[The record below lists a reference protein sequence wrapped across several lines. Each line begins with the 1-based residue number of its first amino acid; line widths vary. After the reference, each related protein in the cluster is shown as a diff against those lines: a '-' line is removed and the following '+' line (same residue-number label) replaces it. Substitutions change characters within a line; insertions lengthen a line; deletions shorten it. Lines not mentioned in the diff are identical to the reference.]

1 MNTAIITARGG
12 SKRIFRKNTREFE
25 GKPIIAYPIEAA
37 LASGLFDEVM
47 VSTEDE
53 GIAETAR
60 KFGAC
65 VPFMRSAQN
74 ADDFSGTVDVLL
86 EVFAAYRKI
95 GREIDIFC
103 CLYPTAV
110 FVTGE
115 MLKRA
120 MSLFLSEDADSVVSV
135 VPFPYP
141 PQRSF
146 ALENGYLKKRWTEA
160 HVARSQD
167 LERRYVDC
175 GNFYIGR
182 TAVTEKEKSLFLPR
196 TMPFVIPEMET
207 QDINDEN
214 DWTMARLK
222 YRFKFKKGGAGF
234 GNGLEA
240 KGCF

>member
-1 MNTAIITARGG
+1 MNAAIITARGG
-12 SKRIFRKNTREFE
+12 SKRIFRKNIREFE

-53 GIAETAR
+53 EIAEVAR
-60 KFGAC
+60 RFGAR
-65 VPFMRSAQN
+65 VPFMRNAEN

-95 GREIDIFC
+95 GEEIDVFC

-115 MLKRA
+115 TLKRA

-135 VPFPYP
+135 VPFSYP

-146 ALENGYLKKRWTEA
+146 ALENGYLKKRWTET
-160 HVARSQD
+160 HVLRSQD

-175 GNFYIGR
+175 WNFYIAEAI
-182 TAVTEKEKSLFLPR
+182 AVERERMLFFPR
-196 TMPFVIPEMET
+196 TVPFVLSETET

-222 YRFKFKKGGAGF
+222 YKF
-234 GNGLEA
+234 GLERSA
-240 KGCF
+240 CGTRSE

>member
-12 SKRIFRKNTREFE
+12 SKRIFRKNIREFE

-47 VSTEDE
+47 VSTEDDE
-53 GIAETAR
+53 IAETAR

-65 VPFMRSAQN
+65 VPFMRSAEN

-86 EVFAAYRKI
+86 EVFAAYRNI
-95 GREIDIFC
+95 GKEVDIFC

-115 MLKRA
+115 MLKHA

-135 VPFPYP
+135 VPFSYP

-146 ALENGYLKKRWTEA
+146 ALENGYLKKRWTE
-160 HVARSQD
+160 VYVPRSQD
-167 LERRYVDC
+167 LEQRYIDC

-182 TAVTEKEKSLFLPR
+182 TSVTEKEKSLFLPR
-196 TMPFVIPEMET
+196 TVPFVIPETET

-222 YRFKFKKGGAGF
+222 YRFKFERDDASL
-234 GNGLEA
+234 GNALNIE
-240 KGCF
+240 